1 MLWLMMNMT
10 ASADT
15 FTLDNG
21 AVIEGQMVV
30 YNYAGECQMSI
41 TNGDLVGSIVIIQCD
56 RIASFSK
63 GAAVPAPTMEAPA
76 LSAAASTDVLS
87 EPAPAVAP
95 VTDVLSEPAPAVAPV
110 AAVIIEARPVEPI
123 EVEEVALAPEIVA
136 VAEPPIE
143 AQYAAE
149 SIEPIEAAGDLAA
162 GAESPIEPEPEALAA
177 TPWSDAAGEPAD
189 GLIRVESSPAERT
202 IGGVAI
208 PALPNLRIIR
218 AAEPESGED

>member
-63 GAAVPAPTMEAPA
+63 GAAVPAPTMEAPVLTA
-76 LSAAASTDVLS
+76 LALTDVLS

-95 VTDVLSEPAPAVAPV
+95 VT
-110 AAVIIEARPVEPI
+110 AVIIEARPVEPI
-123 EVEEVALAPEIVA
+123 EVEEVVLAPEIVT
-136 VAEPPIE
+136 VAEAPIE

-149 SIEPIEAAGDLAA
+149 SIEPSEAASDLAA
-162 GAESPIEPEPEALAA
+162 GAEGPIEAEPEAVAA
-177 TPWSDAAGEPAD
+177 TPWSDAAGQPAD
-189 GLIRVESSPAERT
+189 GLIRVDSGPAERT

-218 AAEPESGED
+218 AAEPESGEE

>member
-30 YNYAGECQMSI
+30 YNYSGECQMSI
-41 TNGDLVGSIVIIQCD
+41 TSGDLVGSIVIIPCD

-63 GAAVPAPTMEAPA
+63 DSAVPAPPMEAPA
-76 LSAAASTDVLS
+76 LSAAAVEDALS
-87 EPAPAVAP
+87 EP
-95 VTDVLSEPAPAVAPV
+95 TVLVEPTAESPPV
-110 AAVIIEARPVEPI
+110 AAVIIAADPVEPI
-123 EVEEVALAPEIVA
+123 AVEAVSPAPEVVEVTA
-136 VAEPPIE
+136 LPVEAPYASESLEPAEDAIAP
-143 AQYAAE
+143 AA
-149 SIEPIEAAGDLAA
+149 D
-162 GAESPIEPEPEALAA
+162 AESPIEAEPEAVAA
-177 TPWSDAAGEPAD
+177 TPWADAAGEPAA
-189 GLIRVESSPAERT
+189 GIIRAESSTASRS

-218 AAEPESGED
+218 AAESEGEE

>member
-41 TNGDLVGSIVIIQCD
+41 TNGDLVGSIVIIPCD

-63 GAAVPAPTMEAPA
+63 GAAAMTG
-76 LSAAASTDVLS
+76 VL
-87 EPAPAVAP
+87 P
-95 VTDVLSEPAPAVAPV
+95 EPAPAVAPV
-110 AAVIIEARPVEPI
+110 AAVIIEAGPVEPI
-123 EVEEVALAPEIVA
+123 EAEEVALAPEIVA
-136 VAEPPIE
+136 VAEAPIE

-149 SIEPIEAAGDLAA
+149 SIEPTEAAGDLAA
-162 GAESPIEPEPEALAA
+162 GAEGPIEAEPEAVAA
-177 TPWSDAAGEPAD
+177 TPWSDAAGHPAD
-189 GLIRVESSPAERT
+189 GLIRVESSPAERA

-218 AAEPESGED
+218 AAVPESGEE

>member
-1 MLWLMMNMT
+1 MMNMT

-41 TNGDLVGSIVIIQCD
+41 TNGDLVGSIVIIPCD

-63 GAAVPAPTMEAPA
+63 GAAVPAPPMEAPA
-76 LSAAASTDVLS
+76 LSAASMA
-87 EPAPAVAP
+87 EAF
-95 VTDVLSEPAPAVAPV
+95 SEPAPAVAPV
-110 AAVIIEARPVEPI
+110 AAVITEASPVELI
-123 EVEEVALAPEIVA
+123 AVEEVALAPEIVA
-136 VAEPPIE
+136 VTAAPIE
-143 AQYAAE
+143 APYAAE
-149 SIEPIEAAGDLAA
+149 SIEPTEAAGDLAA
-162 GAESPIEPEPEALAA
+162 GAESPIEAEPEAMAA
-177 TPWSDAAGEPAD
+177 TPWADAAGQPAD
-189 GLIRVESSPAERT
+189 GLIRVESSPAERS

-218 AAEPESGED
+218 AAEPEGDGE

>member
-1 MLWLMMNMT
+1 
-10 ASADT
+10 
-15 FTLDNG
+15 
-21 AVIEGQMVV
+21 
-30 YNYAGECQMSI
+30 
-41 TNGDLVGSIVIIQCD
+41 
-56 RIASFSK
+56 
-63 GAAVPAPTMEAPA
+63 
-76 LSAAASTDVLS
+76 
-87 EPAPAVAP
+87 
-95 VTDVLSEPAPAVAPV
+95 V